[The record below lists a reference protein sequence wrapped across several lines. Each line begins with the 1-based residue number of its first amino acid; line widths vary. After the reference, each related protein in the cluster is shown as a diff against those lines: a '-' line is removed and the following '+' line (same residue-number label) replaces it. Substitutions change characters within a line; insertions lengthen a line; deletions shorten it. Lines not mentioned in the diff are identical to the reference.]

1 MGMTRP
7 TTRGLGDLVS
17 LDRYPLDRPGSPEWD
32 AAVGRVR
39 GDLARDGCSV
49 LRGFVR
55 PALRDRLRDEGAAVA
70 PHAHRAVEIVNVYN
84 TAPDPALPADHPA
97 HRTVER
103 GNAFVP
109 GDRLPP
115 DLLMARL
122 HRALPGFVAACVGE
136 PEVFPLADP
145 LAGLCLNVVEPGREH
160 PWHFDTNEFAV
171 TLLTQAPSGGGE
183 FEYVPA
189 IRSGSDERFDAV
201 AAVLAGS
208 RDGVRSLTLQVGD
221 LQIFRGRYALH
232 RVTAVTGSRE
242 RHTAIL
248 SYSARPDVVGSVER
262 TRQLFGRV
270 LPEHRAAHAAAR
282 SRTDGLLD

>member
-1 MGMTRP
+1 MTRP
-7 TTRGLGDLVS
+7 STRGLTDLVAT
-17 LDRYPLDRPGSPEWD
+17 DRYPVDRPGSADWD
-32 AAVGRVR
+32 AAVAQVR
-39 GDLARDGCSV
+39 ADLERDGCSV

-55 PALRDRLRDEGAAVA
+55 PELVERLREEGVGVA
-70 PHAHRAVEIVNVYN
+70 PEAYRAVEIVNVYN
-84 TAPDPALPADHPA
+84 TAPDPTLPADHPA
-97 HRTVER
+97 RRTVER

-109 GDRLPP
+109 GDRIPA

-122 HRALPGFVAACVGE
+122 HPALAGFVAACVGE
-136 PEVFPLADP
+136 PVVFPLADP
-145 LAGLCLNVVEPGREH
+145 LAGLCLNVVDPGREH

-171 TLLTQAPSGGGE
+171 TLLTQAPEGGGV
-183 FEYVPA
+183 FEYVPD
-189 IRSGSDERFDAV
+189 IRSGADERVDAV

-208 RDGVRSLTLQVGD
+208 RTGVRSLTLQVGD

-248 SYSARPDVVGSVER
+248 SYSARPDVVGNVER

-270 LPEHRAAHAAAR
+270 LPAHHAATR

>member
-1 MGMTRP
+1 MTRSS
-7 TTRGLGDLVS
+7 TRGLSDLVDT
-17 LDRYPLDRPGSPEWD
+17 DRYPLDRPGSAAWA
-32 AAVGRVR
+32 AAVRRVR

-55 PALRDRLRDEGAAVA
+55 PSQVGRLREEGVAVA
-70 PHAHRAVEIVNVYN
+70 PHAHRAVATVTVYN
-84 TAPDPALPADHPA
+84 TAPDPALPPA
-97 HRTVER
+97 HPVNRTVER

-109 GDRLPP
+109 GDRIPA
-115 DLLMARL
+115 DLLISRL
-122 HRALPGFVAACVGE
+122 HGALPEFVAACVGE

-171 TLLTQAPSGGGE
+171 TLLTQAPEGGGVFE
-183 FEYVPA
+183 FVPG
-189 IRSGSDERFDAV
+189 IRTAADERFAAV
-201 AAVLAGS
+201 ADVL
-208 RDGVRSLTLQVGD
+208 DGARTRVRSLSLQVGD
-221 LQIFRGRYALH
+221 LQVFRGRHALH

-248 SYSARPDVVGSVER
+248 SYSARPDVVGSAER

-270 LPEHRAAHAAAR
+270 LPAHAAAR